1 MTRREFVFGLTAAG
15 AVTRGWAGKAAK
27 PNLRVGIL
35 SDAHDRNYERGFRI
49 FDAAKVDA
57 VLMTGDMF
65 LFSTVAELEKLA
77 SDWFKVFPGDRRSDG
92 EKVERLFVT
101 GNHDEIDWCRPFESW
116 EDLQA
121 HSLRFNRESAWKRLF
136 HEEYEKI
143 RIREVKGYKF
153 VLRHWLCRERT
164 DFGHKIPAEGDVT
177 VAFMTAHAAELHAER
192 KPFFY
197 VQHDPIDETVN
208 CSWLL
213 GGDKWDVGYS
223 RRGERAVLDK
233 FPNCI
238 ALTGHSH
245 ETLTDEKSIWQ
256 GAFTAV
262 NCSCAHGHLFTPP
275 GRENGR
281 NADHD
286 LKRTPPLEM
295 EIVDRWQSPQGVIM
309 DVTDDAVRFQRLDI
323 LKDEPV
329 GPDWVVP
336 IFAGGATVPPSGVP
350 KYDFKARQAASK
362 PPTFAPGAEVTVE
375 RIPKGHYRKFG
386 SLEKGLEMSE
396 THEQV
401 KVSFPTI
408 TTAQSPTRAYDFAVR
423 CEARTG
429 SVVRT
434 VCESRVFSPHF
445 AMGEQW
451 EPARA
456 WCLFPGTAI
465 PSGGG
470 VRVRFVVTPCD
481 SWGNAGQPLSSPWLS
496 MDG

>member
-1 MTRREFVFGLTAAG
+1 MTRREFIAGLTAAG
-15 AVTRGWAGKAAK
+15 AATHGWAGVSK

-35 SDAHDRNYERGFRI
+35 SDAHNRNYERGFRI

-65 LFSTVAELEKLA
+65 LFSTVEELERLA
-77 SDWFKVFPGDRRSDG
+77 ADWFKVFPGDRRSDG

-101 GNHDEIDWCRPFESW
+101 GNHDEIDWCRPFKSW
-116 EDLQA
+116 EDLQTR
-121 HSLRFNRESAWKRLF
+121 SLRFNRESAWKRLF
-136 HEEYEKI
+136 HEDYEKI

-153 VLRHWLCRERT
+153 VLRHWLCRGRT
-164 DFGHKIPAEGDVT
+164 EFGHKIPPDENVT
-177 VAFMTAHAAELHAER
+177 LAFLTAHAAELRAEP
-192 KPFFY
+192 KPFFF
-197 VQHDPIDETVN
+197 VQHDPVAETVN

-213 GGDKWDVGYS
+213 GGDEWDVGYS
-223 RRGERAVLDK
+223 RRGERAILDTL
-233 FPNCI
+233 PNCI

-245 ETLTDEKSIWQ
+245 ASLTDEKSIWQ

-281 NADHD
+281 NPAYD
-286 LKRTPPLEM
+286 LNRTPPLEM

-309 DVTDDAVRFQRLDI
+309 DVTDDAVIFQRLDI
-323 LKDEPV
+323 VKDEPV

-336 IFAGGATVPPSGVP
+336 LFEGGATVPPSGVP
-350 KYDFKARQAASK
+350 KYDFKARKATSK
-362 PPTFAPGAEVTVE
+362 PPMFAPGAEVTVE
-375 RIPKGHYRKFG
+375 RIAEGHYRKFG
-386 SLEKGLEMSE
+386 TTEKGVETSE
-396 THEQV
+396 THAQV

-408 TTAQSPTRAYDFAVR
+408 TTARSPTRAYDFVVR
-423 CEARTG
+423 CEAMAG
-429 SVVRT
+429 DVVRT

-456 WCLFPGTAI
+456 WCLFPAAAI

-470 VRVRFVVTPCD
+470 VRTRFVVTPCD
-481 SWGNAGQPLSSPWLS
+481 SWGNAGRPLVGSWN
-496 MDG
+496 D